1 MNIMIDIKESLK
13 KFKKLLE
20 FTETEFEVCPWIAD
34 LTFQKILSE
43 IKSEIKEVETADSKT
58 DVSLELGDLLRDVLL
73 AIFIAQRD
81 LETFPLEKILD
92 LTLKKVK
99 LRKPWVLEKRKIT
112 KEEAVEIWNSVK
124 RTQRTTVKDDKK
136 KS

>member
-1 MNIMIDIKESLK
+1 MINTKQSVE
-13 KFKKLLE
+13 KFKELLE
-20 FTETEFEVCPWIAD
+20 FTAAEFEVCPWISD
-34 LTFQKILSE
+34 LTFQEILSE
-43 IKSEIKEVETADSKT
+43 IKSEIKEVEMAGSKA

-81 LETFPLEKILD
+81 LETFSLEKILD

-112 KEEAVEIWNSVK
+112 KEEAVEIWNHVK